1 MDGKTAQRGGILP
14 PRCAVYKDMAS
25 AFESGILS
33 HKMTTF
39 LILLRHWF
47 LLYFCPTFW
56 SLLLI
61 RHRPIN
67 ARIFFKKIL

>member
-14 PRCAVYKDMAS
+14 PRCAVCKDMAS

-61 RHRPIN
+61 RHRPIH